1 MQEIDYLEQNNNM
14 QIVLKTGSLEITCF
28 LLYLKMKIVDI
39 YADVAILNGE
49 VGERMNKVK
58 ISVFICL
65 FIVLSSCGS
74 NSENAQRELH
84 IFAAISLSEALEE
97 MKDLF
102 ESEFDVTLSF
112 YFGGSGKLAQQIEQ
126 GAPGDVFI
134 SANEEWMD
142 MLIEKNL
149 VEKDS
154 YTPIVG
160 NRLVF
165 ISRKDVT
172 LEKDNLHVLS
182 SPAIKQIA
190 IGHPDT
196 VPAGYYA
203 KIALENSNLWDFVEG
218 KMIYTQDVRQVAT
231 YVETGNAEV
240 GFTYESDL
248 IHTENVEV
256 LSYVDESLYGPIIYP
271 GAIRTDANEVEL
283 AEQFLQF
290 LTTERAQE
298 VFQKHGFSRLTNG
311 D

>member
-1 MQEIDYLEQNNNM
+1 
-14 QIVLKTGSLEITCF
+14 
-28 LLYLKMKIVDI
+28 MKIVDI

-49 VGERMNKVK
+49 VGERMKKVK
-58 ISVFICL
+58 IFVFICL

-74 NSENAQRELH
+74 NSDTESAQRELH
-84 IFAAISLSEALEE
+84 ISAAISLSEALEE
-97 MKDLF
+97 LKDLF
-102 ESEFDVTLSF
+102 ESEFDVTLIF

-126 GAPGDVFI
+126 GAPGDVYI

-165 ISRKDVT
+165 INRIDVT

-203 KIALENSNLWDFVEG
+203 KMALENSDLWDSVEE

-248 IHTENVEV
+248 IHAENVEV
-256 LSYVDESLYGPIIYP
+256 LSYVDESLYEPIIYP

-298 VFQKHGFSRLTNG
+298 VFKKHGFSRLTNG

>member
-1 MQEIDYLEQNNNM
+1 
-14 QIVLKTGSLEITCF
+14 
-28 LLYLKMKIVDI
+28 MKIVDI

-58 ISVFICL
+58 IFVFICL

-74 NSENAQRELH
+74 NSDTESAQRELH
-84 IFAAISLSEALEE
+84 ISAAISLSEALEE
-97 MKDLF
+97 LKDLF
-102 ESEFDVTLSF
+102 EIEFDVTLIF

-126 GAPGDVFI
+126 GAPGDVYI

-165 ISRKDVT
+165 ISRIDVT

-203 KIALENSNLWDFVEG
+203 KMALENSDLWDSVEE

-248 IHTENVEV
+248 IHAENVEV
-256 LSYVDESLYGPIIYP
+256 LSYVDESLYEPIIYP

-298 VFQKHGFSRLTNG
+298 VFKKHGFSRLTNG